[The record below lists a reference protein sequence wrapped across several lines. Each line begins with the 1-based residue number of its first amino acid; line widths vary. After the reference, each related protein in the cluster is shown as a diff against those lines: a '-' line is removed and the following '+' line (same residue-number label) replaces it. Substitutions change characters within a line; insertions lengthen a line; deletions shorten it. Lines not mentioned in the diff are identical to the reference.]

1 MLNLRSIG
9 IIGRTY
15 RHVNRYRQILTILFR
30 YGFDNIIDIL
40 KIDQYLEVGL
50 QMISRNKRER
60 VEKLTQQ
67 ERVRLIFE
75 ELGPTFIK
83 FGQILSTRPDLIPLP
98 FIHELEKL
106 QDNVPAFD
114 FSKVKQIIES
124 EFKTDP
130 NINDPW
136 QEQGSFFPESS
147 SNKNKNHV
155 SGSDINAPKM
165 GHTTTTLNH
174 DNDSL
179 QTSNNSF
186 QFPGNPFKS
195 IEEIPLASA
204 SIGQVHR
211 AILQNGKN
219 VAVKIQRPGI
229 DKLIE
234 VDLEILLH
242 LATLMERHIED
253 LSFFRPVKIVQE
265 FASTLEKELDYTLE
279 ASSMLRVAKQFLFD
293 PGIYIPKVYMEQ
305 TTCTILTMEYID
317 GIKISEVKTLD
328 EKGYDR
334 KVITQRGADFV
345 LTQVLDYGFFHG
357 DLHPGNIFVLPGNIV
372 CPVDF
377 GVMGF
382 VDQYSREVFVDIIA
396 GTVMNNIQQVS
407 RLLLELTDFDEE
419 PDLRAL
425 EKDIAGFTG
434 HYFAGAALKD
444 INMGKMLQ
452 DIVQIALNHKLRLY
466 PETFLMLRAFTAM
479 EGVAHIM
486 YPEFDMV
493 SHAAPYIKKA
503 KAARFSPSR
512 ISGDISRVSTESIKL
527 LQSIPRE
534 SLAIIRQLRKGKL
547 VLGFDLKGLEKII
560 SANHQANNRLAL
572 SIIIASLI
580 LASSLLLSFSVPP
593 LFWGLSILGIGSGIC
608 AVVIGFTLVV
618 SMFKQ

>member
-9 IIGRTY
+9 IIGKTY

-50 QMISRNKRER
+50 QMISRNKREK
-60 VEKLTQQ
+60 VEKLTPQ

-106 QDNVPAFD
+106 QDNVPPFS
-114 FSKVKQIIES
+114 FSKVKSIIES
-124 EFKTDP
+124 EFKLASLSP
-130 NINDPW
+130 KPGINIIEYKENNIF
-136 QEQGSFFPESS
+136 EGNGNEYESS
-147 SNKNKNHV
+147 EEEPEPGIKFTK
-155 SGSDINAPKM
+155 
-165 GHTTTTLNH
+165 
-174 DNDSL
+174 
-179 QTSNNSF
+179 NSF
-186 QFPGNPFKS
+186 QFSGSPFES
-195 IEEIPLASA
+195 IEKTPFASA

-211 AILQNGKN
+211 AILKNGKK

-229 DKLIE
+229 KKLIA

-242 LATLMERHIED
+242 LATLMEHHIED

-279 ASSMLRVAKQFLFD
+279 ASSMLRVARQFLFTA
-293 PGIYIPKVYMEQ
+293 GIYIPKVYMEQ
-305 TTCTILTMEYID
+305 TTCSILTMEYVE
-317 GIKISEVKTLD
+317 GIKISEIEIL
-328 EKGYDR
+328 EAKGYDR
-334 KVITQRGADFV
+334 ELLTQRGADFI
-345 LTQVLDYGFFHG
+345 LTQVLEHGFFHG
-357 DLHPGNIFVLPGNIV
+357 DLHPGNIFVLPDNV
-372 CPVDF
+372 LCPVDF
-377 GVMGF
+377 GIMGF

-396 GTVMNNIQQVS
+396 STVTQNTQQTS
-407 RLLLELTDFDEE
+407 RLLLELTDYDEE

-434 HYFAGAALKD
+434 HYMSGTALKD

-452 DIVQIALNHKLRLY
+452 DIVQIALNHRLRLY
-466 PETFLMLRAFTAM
+466 PETFLMLKAFTAV
-479 EGVAHIM
+479 EGVAHMM
-486 YPEFDMV
+486 YPGFDMV

-503 KAARFSPSR
+503 KAARFSPTRISDDMSR
-512 ISGDISRVSTESIKL
+512 ISSESIKL

-547 VLGFDLKGLEKII
+547 TIGFDVQRLEKII
-560 SANHQANNRLAL
+560 SAHHQSNNRIAL
-572 SIIIASLI
+572 SIIIAALI
-580 LASSLLLSFSVPP
+580 MASALLLCFSVPP
-593 LFWGLSILGIGSGIC
+593 MVLGLSLLGIAGLAC
-608 AVVIGFTLVV
+608 AGFIGFVLVI
-618 SMFKQ
+618 SILKQ